1 MHVAIIPDG
10 LRRWAKMTGI
20 SYDSSYKL
28 MCEKLR
34 DFAVECFSLGVEIVT
49 LYLSSVNNFTRTNED
64 IESGCIAE
72 RDLCLQLLPEV
83 AQKFD
88 VKVVNAGTLTVLP
101 DYLREAA
108 LLLQAKT
115 SDNKRHKLY
124 LCQGYNPI
132 DEVYYAF
139 TNYRTGD
146 DLFKYLWV
154 TEPVDLIVRTGKGEV
169 VTNLL
174 PLQCA
179 GHAKIHNF
187 DELFLG
193 VTNEDFSNV
202 VSRFIAHGITSIQSV
217 DDILNKGFL

>member
-1 MHVAIIPDG
+1 MHVAVIPDG
-10 LRRWAKMTGI
+10 LRRWARMSGI
-20 SYDSSYKL
+20 SSDLSYKL

-49 LYLSSVNNFTRTNED
+49 LYLSSVNNFTRTNEN

-115 SDNKRHKLY
+115 SDNQKHKLY

-132 DEVYYAF
+132 DEVYHAF
-139 TNYRTGD
+139 ASYKTGD

-154 TEPVDLIVRTGKGEV
+154 KDPVDLLVRTGKGELA
-169 VTNLL
+169 TNLL

-179 GHAKIHNF
+179 GHAKIYNF
-187 DELFLG
+187 NELFLG

-202 VSRFIAHGITSIQSV
+202 VSGFMKNGITSIQSV
-217 DDILNKGFL
+217 DDMLM